1 MNLSNFGIDQ
11 SYVQRY
17 IIAKSDREARKSLWL
32 GALLYLPVSAMFF
45 FIGTAL
51 FAYYQA
57 QPGLLPG
64 ELHDPKMADRV
75 FPYFIVHGL
84 PAGFTGLVIAAIF
97 AAAMSSVDSSL
108 NCSATLTLADLYKRH
123 VRRDAGERESMWVLR
138 VSTVFWGILGTAIG
152 LALAVL
158 AADESTL
165 DVWWK
170 LSGIFSGGMLGIFLL
185 GLVSRRATSAAA
197 LVGAAVGII
206 LILWMTVSPTWQAFP
221 EGLRSPFHSFL
232 IPAFGSMAIILVGFA
247 ATWLVKGE
255 RR

>member
-1 MNLSNFGIDQ
+1 
-11 SYVQRY
+11 
-17 IIAKSDREARKSLWL
+17 
-32 GALLYLPVSAMFF
+32 
-45 FIGTAL
+45 
-51 FAYYQA
+51 
-57 QPGLLPG
+57 
-64 ELHDPKMADRV
+64 
-75 FPYFIVHGL
+75 
-84 PAGFTGLVIAAIF
+84 
-97 AAAMSSVDSSL
+97 
-108 NCSATLTLADLYKRH
+108 
-123 VRRDAGERESMWVLR
+123 MWVLR